1 MEWFPITLL
10 CAFSLATADAMTK
23 RWLGDYG
30 GRELVLVRLA
40 LPALVLLPL
49 ALANPLP
56 PVPWAFWGW
65 MGLLVPLE
73 LLAMLLYVLAIRDTP
88 LHLTLPYLAF
98 TPVFNILTGNLLL
111 GETVSLQGVGG
122 ILLVVAGA
130 YLLDL
135 KRGGDGGWPN
145 HLLAPLRALLSRR
158 GSRLML
164 AVAAIYSLTSVMGK
178 QAMQYANPLSFGAF
192 YYPLVGA
199 GALLVALLH
208 RPTLLRALVRRP
220 AANLA
225 VGLAMA
231 LMVVTHFLAIAQV
244 EVAYMIAVK
253 RTSLLFGILYGAAL
267 FGERN
272 LARNLGAGSLMVAGV
287 ALIIL

>member
-10 CAFSLATADAMTK
+10 CAFSLASADAMTK

-40 LPALVLLPL
+40 LPALLLVPL
-49 ALANPLP
+49 AWANPLP
-56 PVPWAFWGW
+56 AVPLPFWGW
-65 MGLLVPLE
+65 IGVLVPLE
-73 LLAMLLYVLAIRDTP
+73 LAAMLLYVVAIRDAP

-98 TPVFNILTGNLLL
+98 TPVFNVATGYLLL
-111 GETVSLQGVGG
+111 GETVSLRGFGG
-122 ILLVVAGA
+122 ILLVVGGA

-135 KRGGDGGWPN
+135 KRGGNGGW
-145 HLLAPLRALLSRR
+145 LAPVRALLSRR

-178 QAMQYANPLSFGAF
+178 QAMQYADPLSFGAF
-192 YYPLVGA
+192 YYPAVGA
-199 GALLVALLH
+199 GALLFALLH
-208 RPTLLRALVRRP
+208 RPALLGALVRRP
-220 AANLA
+220 LANLA
-225 VGLAMA
+225 VGAAMA

-253 RTSLLFGILYGAAL
+253 RTSLLFGILYGALL
-267 FGERN
+267 FGERD
-272 LARNLGAGSLMVAGV
+272 LVRNLGAGSLMVAGV